1 MRSNVNMNS
10 ERGFALMS
18 AALISVLLT
27 GGLAF
32 TDDPGVGRT
41 LHPERWWQVPH

>member
-27 GGLAF
+27 GLSAATMYLARHG
-32 TDDPGVGRT
+32 TQRA
-41 LHPERWWQVPH
+41 EAA